1 MIHFFGDSFTY
12 GQGCNVGEEYYE
24 RTYDGTQKTWVE
36 LTSEYINDDYVNYAK
51 PGIPNQRILDIII
64 ENMYRIHKNDIV
76 IICRGT
82 DSRFSI
88 PYSYPNGKPRYYH
101 ILLNMFMENLYP
113 PNDFTKEYHKSVEMF
128 IKNIWVP
135 NLEIVTKR
143 FDTLYNGI
151 KLNFESNNIK
161 TILWNLE
168 DYLLDENGSPYYTI
182 ISDEFSD
189 INDSHWAWK
198 GHVEFFNKIKLNL

>member
-12 GQGCNVGEEYYE
+12 GQGCTPDHEYYQ
-24 RTYDGTQKTWVE
+24 RTYNGIQKTWVE
-36 LTSEYINDDYVNYAK
+36 LTSDYINDDYINYGK
-51 PGIPNQRILDIII
+51 PGISNQRILDIII
-64 ENMYRIHKNDIV
+64 ENMHRIDKNDIV

-88 PYSYPNGKPRYYH
+88 PYSYPSGKPRYYH

-113 PNDFTKEYHKSVEMF
+113 EGDFTKEYHTSVDMF

-135 NLEIVTKR
+135 NLEIVSER

-151 KLNFESNNIK
+151 KLNFETNNIK
-161 TILWNLE
+161 TLLWNLE
-168 DYLLDENGSPYYTI
+168 DYLLDENGSPYYSI
-182 ISDEFSD
+182 ISEEFPD
-189 INDSHWAWK
+189 INDSHWSWK
-198 GHVEFFNKIKLNL
+198 GHTQFFNKIKLHL